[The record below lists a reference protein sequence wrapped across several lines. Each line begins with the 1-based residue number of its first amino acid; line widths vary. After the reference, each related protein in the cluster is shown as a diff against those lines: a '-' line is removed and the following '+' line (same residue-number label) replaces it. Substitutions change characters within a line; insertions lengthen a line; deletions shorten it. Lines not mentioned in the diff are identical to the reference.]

1 MIIAHFFYMGI
12 GVGLV
17 MFEERYLKGFHERFY
32 YYAYHVLIG
41 SAQGRDG
48 LNVIALVFERR
59 NRAVPV

>member
-1 MIIAHFFYMGI
+1 MGI